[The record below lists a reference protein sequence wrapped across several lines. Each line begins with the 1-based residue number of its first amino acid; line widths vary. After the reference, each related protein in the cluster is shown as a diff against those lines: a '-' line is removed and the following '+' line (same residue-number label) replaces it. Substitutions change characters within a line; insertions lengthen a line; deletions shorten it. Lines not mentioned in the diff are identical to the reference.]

1 MLTPCIQVCE
11 LDEEGRCIG
20 CARTAQEIAAWTRYD
35 EATRRA
41 IMDELPARRSAAEAR
56 AAIRPTQ

>member
-11 LDEEGRCIG
+11 LDAERRCIG

-35 EATRRA
+35 DATRRA
-41 IMDELPARRSAAEAR
+41 IMAELPGRRSAAEAR
-56 AAIRPTQ
+56 ASRSTK